1 MTMLLELSIRNF
13 AIIDD
18 LKINFSK
25 GLNVLTGETG
35 SGKSIIIEALGM
47 VLGGRGTR
55 DLISTGADRAILQ
68 AVFVLEDEN
77 DSIRSF
83 LDEQG
88 IPIDEDG
95 LLIISREI
103 SINSPSISRINDKVV
118 TLTILN
124 KISHRLVDIF
134 AQHEHQSLL
143 NTSNHKTI
151 IDSFGDHKHRNL
163 LDEIASIYQGY
174 KENRQLLSEMDIDV
188 MERERLIDL
197 YRFQIDEIDSLQL
210 TPYDDEEIEDD
221 YRKLSN
227 VMEITQGLGQVVE
240 YFSGDGYDTM
250 SLLDSINK
258 SIALLSNISEYDKDL
273 LPLLDRL
280 REANYE
286 LQDLNNEFKYYMDNI
301 QLDEERLNILSE
313 RLDLVNRLKKKY
325 GNNVQSILDYR
336 DSTEEALDKLLN
348 HENEIRVLREKLREQ
363 EEELYGLSKKLS
375 ESRRSLALDLEEAIT
390 RELDELNMHN
400 VRFKVDF
407 KESPNLASDGIDKIE
422 FLISTNLG
430 EDLKPMSKIAS
441 GGEMSRIM
449 LGFKSILAKYDGIPT
464 LIFDEIDS
472 GISGRTA
479 QVVGEKIHK
488 ISKERQVISISHL
501 PQIAAMAD
509 SQYSIYKEIKKGRVT
524 TFIKKLD
531 EEERVLE
538 LAKLLGGVDLTE
550 TTINHAKEML
560 QMTKKLKMENFNT

>member
-1 MTMLLELSIRNF
+1 MLLELSIRNF

-407 KESPNLASDGIDKIE
+407 KESSNLASDGIDKIE

>member
-1 MTMLLELSIRNF
+1 MLLELSIRNF

-560 QMTKKLKMENFNT
+560 QMTKKIKNGKF

>member
-1 MTMLLELSIRNF
+1 MLLELSIRNF

-390 RELDELNMHN
+390 RELDELNMYN

>member
-1 MTMLLELSIRNF
+1 MLLELSIRNF

-509 SQYSIYKEIKKGRVT
+509 CQYSIYKEIKKGRVT

>member
-1 MTMLLELSIRNF
+1 MI
-13 AIIDD
+13 
-18 LKINFSK
+18 

-363 EEELYGLSKKLS
+363 EEDLYGLSKKLS

-550 TTINHAKEML
+550 TTINHVKEML

>member
-1 MTMLLELSIRNF
+1 MLLELSIRNF

-25 GLNVLTGETG
+25 DLNVLTGETG

>member
-1 MTMLLELSIRNF
+1 MLLELSIRNF

-151 IDSFGDHKHRNL
+151 IDSFGNHKHRNL

>member
-1 MTMLLELSIRNF
+1 M
-13 AIIDD
+13 
-18 LKINFSK
+18 
-25 GLNVLTGETG
+25 
-35 SGKSIIIEALGM
+35 
-47 VLGGRGTR
+47 
-55 DLISTGADRAILQ
+55 
-68 AVFVLEDEN
+68 
-77 DSIRSF
+77 
-83 LDEQG
+83 
-88 IPIDEDG
+88 
-95 LLIISREI
+95 
-103 SINSPSISRINDKVV
+103 
-118 TLTILN
+118 
-124 KISHRLVDIF
+124 
-134 AQHEHQSLL
+134 

>member
-1 MTMLLELSIRNF
+1 MLLELSIRNF

>member
-1 MTMLLELSIRNF
+1 MLLELSIRNF

-509 SQYSIYKEIKKGRVT
+509 SQYSIYKEIKKGRLT

>member
-1 MTMLLELSIRNF
+1 MLLELSIRNF

-313 RLDLVNRLKKKY
+313 RLDWLKEKKY